1 MGTASDCLW
10 PELEIGCWPE
20 SQRTTKASQ
29 TDGRTE
35 FSMTLDELEAIIRKL
50 PREPIGFYPTPF
62 HKVKNISKKY
72 GVEIY
77 LKREDLAGPA
87 GNSGSKIR
95 LAEFIVGEALRDG
108 VTHILTVGAYLSNSA
123 GQVATAALQ
132 SGLTPILFLYD
143 TMAEGYPATWRGNLL
158 LDKLMGVEIH
168 LFPRKP
174 DESQEKIWADTL
186 YPAVE
191 KTKAELEA
199 QGYKVLFA
207 PAGATHPASFP
218 AHLLTYKEIMD
229 QSRELN
235 FKPDYL
241 YHTTGTGGVLPAF
254 AAARLLTGDTCS
266 IRSIA
271 INSYRPDNFV
281 NTEIIAERV
290 REIYRNV
297 GETPPSDNEIL
308 AELDIDQRFIGPD
321 YAVPTPE
328 GIEAIKELAS
338 LDGIF
343 LGPVYTAKGFAGLLS
358 HIREGKVAAG
368 SKVVFLHTGDTNNLF
383 EDQRITGRLVD

>member
-1 MGTASDCLW
+1 
-10 PELEIGCWPE
+10 
-20 SQRTTKASQ
+20 
-29 TDGRTE
+29 
-35 FSMTLDELEAIIRKL
+35 MTLDELEAIVSRL
-50 PREPIGFYPTPF
+50 PREPVGFYPTPF

-72 GVEIY
+72 GVDIY

-87 GNSGSKIR
+87 AISGSKIR

-123 GQVATAALQ
+123 GQVAAAAVQ

-158 LDKLMGVEIH
+158 LNKIMGVEIH

-174 DESQEKIWADTL
+174 DEPQEKVWENTL

-191 KTKAELEA
+191 KKKAELEA
-199 QGYKVLFA
+199 QGHKVLFA

-229 QSRELN
+229 QSRGLN
-235 FKPDYL
+235 FKPDYI
-241 YHTTGTGGVLPAF
+241 YHTTGTGSVLPAF

-271 INSYRPDNFV
+271 INSYRPDNFM
-281 NTEIIAERV
+281 NGTIIADRV
-290 REIYRNV
+290 REIFKTV
-297 GETPPSDNEIL
+297 GKAAPSENEIL

-328 GIEAIKELAS
+328 GIEATKELAS

-358 HIREGKVAAG
+358 HIREGKIAAG
-368 SKVVFLHTGDTNNLF
+368 SKVVFLHTGDANNLF
-383 EDQRITGRLVD
+383 EDPRITGRLAD